1 MTRKQYDIFEA
12 GKKLFYKYG
21 IRKVTVDEICEEAN
35 ASKMTFYKYF
45 PNKAELAKIVL
56 DDFYSSSLKEFE
68 NMMQSDIPAKEKVRR
83 TFELK
88 LENASKID
96 MEFVIDLYKFPDENI
111 QEHLE
116 TWQQKIMKTTE
127 KWFIEMQGK
136 GQIMKELTFPTFLL
150 YVNAMQDFAF
160 NDETMKLFDTTSE
173 LAHII
178 TRLFMHGVAERKNKT

>member
-45 PNKAELAKIVL
+45 PNKVELAKIVL

-68 NMMQSDIPAKEKVRR
+68 NMMQSDIPAKEKVQR

-88 LENASKID
+88 LENASRID
-96 MEFVIDLYKFPDENI
+96 MEFVMDLYKFPDQNI
-111 QEHLE
+111 QEHLAK
-116 TWQQKIMKTTE
+116 WQQKIMLTTE
-127 KWFIEMQGK
+127 KWFIEMQEK

-178 TRLFMHGVAERKNKT
+178 TRLFMHGVAERENKT

>member
-21 IRKVTVDEICEEAN
+21 IRKVTIDEICEEAN

-45 PNKAELAKIVL
+45 PNKVGLAKIVL
-56 DDFYSSSLKEFE
+56 DDFYSSSLREFE

-88 LENASKID
+88 LENASKVD
-96 MEFVIDLYKFPDENI
+96 MEFVMDLYKFPDENI
-111 QEHLE
+111 QEYLAK
-116 TWQQKIMKTTE
+116 WQQKIMQTTE
-127 KWFIEMQGK
+127 EWFIEMQEK

-160 NDETMKLFDTTSE
+160 NDETMMLFDTTSE

-178 TRLFMHGVAERKNKT
+178 TRLFMHGVAEKNQT